1 MLRFLRKGS
10 AELPPKQPLFADP
23 KPSPSSKK
31 GPVSIQLNIPA
42 YGGVFMTS
50 HQSLTS
56 DSTDPASTS
65 QQAQFVD
72 RELSGEIEIAIR
84 RGNGPVRCKAIR
96 ATVRSLCRLYMGEQ
110 RGWEEDVLFERSVEM
125 TGAIILEEGLQR

>member
-1 MLRFLRKGS
+1 
-10 AELPPKQPLFADP
+10 
-23 KPSPSSKK
+23 
-31 GPVSIQLNIPA
+31 
-42 YGGVFMTS
+42 MTS